1 MMEELLAELQQEK
14 ILIQVDEDIK
24 ELIPGYLANR
34 RQDIIS
40 LQQALAAGDYRSIQF
55 IAHGLKGSGGG
66 YGFEFISQLGG
77 LLEEAARK
85 QQAEPVRQ
93 LIGLLDEYLQ
103 KVDLSD

>member
-14 ILIQVDEDIK
+14 ILIKVDEDIK

-55 IAHGLKGSGGG
+55 IAHGLKGSGAG
-66 YGFEFISQLGG
+66 YGFDFISQLGCR
-77 LLEEAARK
+77 LEEAART
-85 QQAEPVRQ
+85 QHVELIGQ
-93 LIGLLDEYLQ
+93 LIDLLVMYLQ
-103 KVDLSD
+103 KIELSE